1 MARFQ
6 SGGGPRLWYNLPR
19 LDREHFWV
27 GWNDRQTS
35 GVLAVRNAFADFA
48 QVESEEMF
56 AGRTGANPLVTIAIP
71 TYRRPDL
78 LAQAVASAIDQ
89 SWDRP
94 FEIVVVD
101 DDPASTGHERLL
113 NDVPRIADANFRYM
127 RNRQNLRDFG
137 NHSRCVEAA
146 RGEWVTI
153 LHDDDLL
160 DRNFLQAMFRQLEAD
175 RSIDGLVCR
184 KRWIDEREVRF
195 EESQRRSLARWAVD
209 TLTFGGRNVRT
220 ITARKLFWGCVT
232 GNTVGFLFRKR
243 DAMALGGFYTED
255 YPSADYYF
263 YARFAERFRLC
274 EARETLATIRLAV
287 NVSMRK
293 ETQLAAFE
301 RGFALQ
307 TAYAVTIL
315 PAYYR
320 SISPLLMA
328 RQIALMERVW
338 RAQLTVREVEE
349 RIGVSIHRD
358 RPALLYALRG
368 LLRGF

>member
-1 MARFQ
+1 MVGSKARQ
-6 SGGGPRLWYNLPR
+6 
-19 LDREHFWV
+19 
-27 GWNDRQTS
+27 QS

-56 AGRTGANPLVTIAIP
+56 AGPAGADPLVTIAIP

-78 LAQAVASAIDQ
+78 LAETVASAIGQ

-94 FEIVVVD
+94 FEVVVVD
-101 DDPASTGHERLL
+101 DDPASIGHERLL
-113 NDVPRIADANFRYM
+113 KDVPDIADANFRYL
-127 RNRQNLRDFG
+127 RNRENLRDFG

-160 DRNFLQAMFRQLEAD
+160 DRNFLAAMFPQLEAD
-175 RSIDGLVCR
+175 PSIDGLVCR
-184 KRWIDEREVRF
+184 KRYIDQRELSF
-195 EESQRRSLARWAVD
+195 EESRRRRLARRAVD
-209 TLTFGGRNVRT
+209 TLTFGGRSVRT
-220 ITARKLFWGCVT
+220 ITARKLFWGCIT

-243 DAMALGGFYTED
+243 DALALGGFYTEN

-274 EARETLATIRLAV
+274 ETRQVLATIRLAV

-307 TAYAVTIL
+307 RAYAGTVL
-315 PAYYR
+315 PGYYR

-328 RQIALMERVW
+328 RQIALMDRVW
-338 RAQLTVREVEE
+338 RAQVTVPEVEE
-349 RIGVSIHRD
+349 RIGISIPRD
-358 RPALLYALRG
+358 RPALLYALRA
-368 LLRGF
+368 LLRGY